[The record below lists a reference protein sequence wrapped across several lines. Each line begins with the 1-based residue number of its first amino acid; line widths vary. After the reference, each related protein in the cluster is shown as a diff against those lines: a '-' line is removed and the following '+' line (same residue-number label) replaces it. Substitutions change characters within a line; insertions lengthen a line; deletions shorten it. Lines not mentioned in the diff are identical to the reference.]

1 MKLGIPAET
10 FPGELRVALTPSVIP
25 TLVKEKIEILIEV
38 DAGINAG
45 FSNADY
51 ASQGAQIEPSR
62 ADLYAKSDM
71 IACVRGPYIRSGDDQ
86 NLGLLHHNQTILGLL
101 DPLANPEI
109 ALGFIS
115 KGVTS
120 FALEL
125 LPRISRAQPMDVLS
139 SMATVSGYKAA
150 LLAANY
156 LPKFYPLLITAAG
169 TITPAKVLVLG
180 AGVAGLQAIA
190 TSRRLGALVQAYDVR
205 SEVKIQ
211 VESLGA
217 KFLELDLDT
226 VGTQTISGYAQAMD
240 TEFYQ
245 RQQVMM
251 RAAIADSDA
260 VITTAAVQGKRAP
273 ILVTADMTA
282 SMKPGSIIIDMA
294 AESGG
299 NCELT
304 KPGENV
310 KVNGIMI
317 LGPLNLPSSIAY
329 HSSQMYAKNLTNFV
343 LNLTVD
349 GEININYTDP
359 IIRDSI
365 VTHKDTVVNP
375 KICELL
381 QIAAPN
387 PTNSQEGAA

>member
-1 MKLGIPAET
+1 MKLGIPTET

-25 TLVKEKIEILIEV
+25 ALIKEKVEILVEV

-45 FSNADY
+45 FSNTDY
-51 ASQGAQIEPSR
+51 ESQGAQIESSQ
-62 ADLYAKSDM
+62 ADLYAKSDI
-71 IACVRGPYIRSGDDQ
+71 IACVRGPSLRSEDTR
-86 NLGLLHHNQTILGLL
+86 NLGLLRHNQTIIGLL
-101 DPLANPEI
+101 DPLTNPET
-109 ALGFIS
+109 ALEFS
-115 KGVTS
+115 AKGVTS

-156 LPKFYPLLITAAG
+156 LPKFYPLLMTAAG
-169 TITPAKVLVLG
+169 TIIPAKVLVLG

-205 SEVKIQ
+205 SEVKNQ

-217 KFLELDLDT
+217 KFLELELDT
-226 VGTQTISGYAQAMD
+226 VGTQTSGGYAQAMD
-240 TEFYQ
+240 EGFYQ

-251 RAAIADSDA
+251 RAAIADSDV
-260 VITTAAVQGKRAP
+260 VITTAAIQGKRAP

-282 SMKPGSIIIDMA
+282 AMKPGSIIIDMA

-304 KPGENV
+304 KPGESV
-310 KVNGIMI
+310 KANGIVI

-329 HSSQMYAKNLTNFV
+329 HSSQMYAKNLTNFL

-349 GEININYTDP
+349 GEINIDYTDP

-365 VTHKDTVVNP
+365 VTYKDTVVNP

-381 QIAAPN
+381 QISPPTE
-387 PTNSQEGAA
+387 PTNI